1 MIWIFISG
9 LSGFFNPV
17 YVVNP
22 VMTYLYRTVTGK
34 TGFYMKSGFF
44 KFESTFIN
52 LLNYCLQDTYY
63 YLLRRYLESVCS
75 SGCET
80 RRVYLNL
87 IGKLQD
93 LHRLNE
99 SHIQVFLEVNP
110 KLVGPLLIEI
120 FDLKSANTCNNQ
132 TPPSVKP

>member
-1 MIWIFISG
+1 MSG
-9 LSGFFNPV
+9 LSGFFQSSLCCKIPT
-17 YVVNP
+17 
-22 VMTYLYRTVTGK
+22 MTYSYRI
-34 TGFYMKSGFF
+34 GFLNQQNRFSKEIRIFF
-44 KFESTFIN
+44 KFESTFMN
-52 LLNYCLQDTYY
+52 LLLLFQDTYY